1 MALSITSIAFKDGKR
16 IPKKYTCESDD
27 ISPAL
32 AWSDVPPEA
41 KSLALIM
48 DDPDAPIGVFT
59 HWVLFNLPSHLSSLD
74 EAQATTERLD
84 NGAIHGINDFGRTG
98 YGGPCPPPGPTHRYF
113 FAIYALD
120 TSLSLKPR
128 STKQQVLA
136 AIKGHVLA
144 EARLVGTYS
153 R

>member
-1 MALSITSIAFKDGKR
+1 MALSITSTAFKDGRR

-48 DDPDAPIGVFT
+48 DDPDAPMGVFT
-59 HWVLFNLPSHLSSLD
+59 HWVLFNLPSGLSSLD
-74 EAQATTERLD
+74 EAQATGEKLG
-84 NGAIHGINDFGRTG
+84 NGAVHGINDFGRTG

-128 STKQQVLA
+128 STKQQLLTA
-136 AIKGHVLA
+136 MKGHVLA

>member
-1 MALSITSIAFKDGKR
+1 MALSITSTAFKDGKR

-32 AWSDVPPEA
+32 AWSDVPSAA

-48 DDPDAPIGVFT
+48 DDPDAPMGVFT
-59 HWVLFNLPSHLSSLD
+59 HWVLFNLPSDLSALGEGQPTS
-74 EAQATTERLD
+74 ERLGND
-84 NGAIHGINDFGRTG
+84 AKHGINDFGRVG
-98 YGGPCPPPGPTHRYF
+98 YGGPCPPPGAPHRYF

-120 TSLSLKPR
+120 TSLKLKPR

>member
-1 MALSITSIAFKDGKR
+1 MALSITSTAFKDGKR

-32 AWSDVPPEA
+32 AWSDVPSAA

-48 DDPDAPIGVFT
+48 DDPDAPMGVFT
-59 HWVLFNLPSHLSSLD
+59 HWVLFNLPSDLSALGEGQPTS
-74 EAQATTERLD
+74 ERLGND
-84 NGAIHGINDFGRTG
+84 AIHGINDFGRVG
-98 YGGPCPPPGPTHRYF
+98 YGGPCPPPGAPHRYF

-120 TSLSLKPR
+120 TSFKLKPR

>member
-1 MALSITSIAFKDGKR
+1 MALSITSTAFKDGKR

-48 DDPDAPIGVFT
+48 DDPDAPMGVFT
-59 HWVLFNLPSHLSSLD
+59 HWVLFNLPPDLSSLD
-74 EAQATTERLD
+74 EGQATGEKLD

-120 TSLSLKPR
+120 TSLGLKPR
-128 STKQQVLA
+128 STKQQLLTA
-136 AIKGHVLA
+136 MKGHVLT

>member
-1 MALSITSIAFKDGKR
+1 MALSITSTAFKDGKR
-16 IPKKYTCESDD
+16 IPKKYTCEGDD

-32 AWSDVPPEA
+32 DWTDVPPEA

-48 DDPDAPIGVFT
+48 DDPDAPMGVFT
-59 HWVLFNLPSHLSSLD
+59 HWVLFNLPSDLSSLD
-74 EAQATTERLD
+74 EAQATGEKLG

-120 TSLSLKPR
+120 ISLSLKPR
-128 STKQQVLA
+128 STKQQVLTA
-136 AIKGHVLA
+136 MKGHVLT

>member
-1 MALSITSIAFKDGKR
+1 MALSITSTAFEDGKR

-41 KSLALIM
+41 KSLAIIM
-48 DDPDAPIGVFT
+48 DDPDAPMGVFT
-59 HWVLFNLPSHLSSLD
+59 HWVLFNVPSDLSSLD
-74 EAQATTERLD
+74 EAQATTERLG

-113 FAIYALD
+113 FTIYALD

>member
-1 MALSITSIAFKDGKR
+1 MALSITSTAFKDDKR

-41 KSLALIM
+41 KSLAIIM
-48 DDPDAPIGVFT
+48 DDPDAPMGVFT
-59 HWVLFNLPSHLSSLD
+59 HWVLFNLPSDLSSLD
-74 EAQATTERLD
+74 EAQATTERLS

-120 TSLSLKPR
+120 ISLRLKPR
-128 STKQQVLA
+128 STKQQMLA